1 MGGKAGF
8 VKSHVNKIA
17 METRAE
23 MGLGP
28 LDLLEPLALAAFLD
42 IPVIG
47 LSSLQMYEPAG
58 AHHFLQKDP
67 QAFSAVTVFSGP
79 KRLVVHNDAHESGRQ
94 ASNIA
99 HELSHGLLQHSPAPA
114 LNTIGCRDWDQL
126 IEDEAQW
133 LAGALLITEEAAVW
147 SIRRGLDLPQI
158 AQRYG
163 VSVDMARWRTN
174 MTGARKR
181 IPRKSRNQNN

>member
-1 MGGKAGF
+1 MTGKAGF

-17 METRAE
+17 IETRAE
-23 MGLGP
+23 LGLGT
-28 LDLLEPLALAAFLD
+28 LDLLKPLALAEFLD
-42 IPVIG
+42 IPVIS
-47 LSSLQMYEPAG
+47 LSSLQAHEPAG
-58 AHHFLQKDP
+58 TQHFLHEDP

-99 HELSHGLLQHSPAPA
+99 HELSHGLLQHAPTPA
-114 LNTIGCRDWDQL
+114 LDSMGCRDWDQV

-147 SIRRGLDLPQI
+147 SVRRQLDLPQI
-158 AQRYG
+158 ALRFG
-163 VSVDMARWRTN
+163 VSVDMARWRIN

-181 IPRKSRNQNN
+181 VLRRTA

>member
-1 MGGKAGF
+1 MAGKAGF
-8 VKSHVNKIA
+8 VKSHVNKLA

-23 MGLGP
+23 MGLGK
-28 LDLLEPLALAAFLD
+28 LDRLEPLVLASFLD
-42 IPVIG
+42 IPVLS
-47 LSSLQMYEPAG
+47 LSSLQAEEPAG
-58 AHHFLQKDP
+58 THHFLKKDP
-67 QAFSAVTVFSGP
+67 QAFSAVTVFSGL

-99 HELSHGLLQHSPAPA
+99 HELSHGLLQHAPTPA
-114 LNTIGCRDWDQL
+114 LDSMGCRDWDQV

-147 SIRRGLDLPQI
+147 AIRRGLDLHEI
-158 AQRYG
+158 AQRFG
-163 VSVDMARWRTN
+163 VSVDMARWRIN

-181 IPRKSRNQNN
+181 ALRKSA